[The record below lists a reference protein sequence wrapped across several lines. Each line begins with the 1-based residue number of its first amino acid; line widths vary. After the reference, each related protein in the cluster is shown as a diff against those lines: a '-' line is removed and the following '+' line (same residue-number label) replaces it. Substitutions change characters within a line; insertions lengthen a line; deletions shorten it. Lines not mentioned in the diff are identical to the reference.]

1 MAYYLAANTGKDH
14 QRLLENVVVL
24 LDPCLNPDGF
34 ERFAHWANNHR
45 GAMLNPDPNH
55 REHREAWPRGR
66 TNYYWFDLNR
76 DWLPLQHPES
86 QGRVA
91 MFYHWRPN
99 VERLQRFITDG
110 GTLVAIGT
118 AIRWLNQ
125 SKILSVEFRE
135 ATQQKNENTKAP
147 ATRRPYA
154 EARRDAALDL
164 VRGSIVRTHVDLTH
178 PIGYGFSKSP
188 LPVFRNNTVFLQ
200 PAENP
205 YSTPVVYDSQPLLSG
220 YVSPKNLDMLSNSAS
235 VVVRSRGRGR
245 VVLMA
250 ENPNFRGFWF
260 GTNRLFLNALFF
272 SPIIREP

>member
-1 MAYYLAANTGKDH
+1 MPITMVDGHDLGSVDLGDYT
-14 QRLLENVVVL
+14 VL
-24 LDPCLNPDGF
+24 VMVSG
-34 ERFAHWANNHR
+34 
-45 GAMLNPDPNH
+45 
-55 REHREAWPRGR
+55 
-66 TNYYWFDLNR
+66 NY
-76 DWLPLQHPES
+76 S
-86 QGRVA
+86 A
-91 MFYHWRPN
+91 ISTAN
-99 VERLQRFITDG
+99 VERLKRFITDG
-110 GTLVAIGT
+110 GTIVAIGT

-135 ATQQKNENTKAP
+135 TTQQKKENTIAP

-154 EARRDAALDL
+154 QARHDAALDL

-178 PIGYGFSKSP
+178 PIGFGFSKSP

-200 PAENP
+200 PTENP
-205 YSTPVVYDSQPLLSG
+205 YSTPVVYDSHPLLSG
-220 YVSPKNLDMLSNSAS
+220 YVSPKNLDLLSGSAS

-272 SPIIREP
+272 APITREP